1 MKQFK
6 LEQVLIAFIDQF
18 GLVQAGLICIEVKF
32 EEWQWEEELHVF
44 TLEEVGLGIFFLIW

>member
-44 TLEEVGLGIFFLIW
+44 TLEEVGLGR